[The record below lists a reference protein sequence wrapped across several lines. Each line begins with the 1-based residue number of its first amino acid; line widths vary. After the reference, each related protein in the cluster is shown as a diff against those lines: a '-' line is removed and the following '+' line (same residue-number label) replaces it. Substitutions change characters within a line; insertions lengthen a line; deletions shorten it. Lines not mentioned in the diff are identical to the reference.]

1 MKNLTR
7 ALLLI
12 AAGCFLLVVLTLTA
26 LFMKKVW
33 LGDGPLRKGHIAVLE
48 ISGMILDATAKIR
61 ELQDLLETPGLR
73 ALILRL
79 NSPGGFVAPSQELF
93 EAIKKADLQIPVFV
107 SMGQVAASGGYY
119 IALGGRKIY
128 ANPGTL
134 TASIGVIMEFANT
147 EKLYKWAKVELYS
160 MKSGKFKDMGT
171 AARAMT
177 DEERR
182 LIQELIMNIHGQF
195 KAAIKERRGLEDN
208 DIEKVADGRVM
219 TGNQA
224 KEAKLVDEIG
234 SLDDVVRMAKQAT
247 GLPETGF
254 IRYPESKR
262 GFIRRLL
269 FGEEAVENYGAQ
281 NFLQSLAQQAELL
294 PRWRVMLVSPV
305 Q

>member
-7 ALLLI
+7 AIFLI

-26 LFMKKVW
+26 LFTKKVW
-33 LGDGPLRKGHIAVLE
+33 FGDGLLRKGHIAVLE
-48 ISGMILDATAKIR
+48 ISGLILDATSKIR

-107 SMGQVAASGGYY
+107 SMGEVAASGGYY

-147 EKLYKWAKVELYS
+147 EKLYKWAKVERYS
-160 MKSGKFKDMGT
+160 MKSGKFKDLGT
-171 AARAMT
+171 TQRAMT

-182 LIQELIMNIHGQF
+182 LIQDLIMDIHGQF
-195 KAAIKERRGLEDN
+195 RAAIKERRGLED
-208 DIEKVADGRVM
+208 DDLEEVADGRVM

-224 KEAKLVDEIG
+224 KAAKLVDEIG
-234 SLDDVVRMAKQAT
+234 SLDDVVREAKRVA

-254 IRYPESKR
+254 VRYPESKR
-262 GFIRRLL
+262 GLIRKLL
-269 FGEEAVENYGAQ
+269 LGEEAGENYGAQ
-281 NFLQSLAQQAELL
+281 NFLQALAQQAQLL